1 MMNYLICLLVT
12 ISLSLSSVLVI
23 PFTEIETAF
32 QSADSAKIMELSKSK
47 LLINLDGKE
56 GVYSQPQGNQVLKT
70 FFKTNPPKSFVYS
83 FKGTEK
89 KLGSY
94 AIGIYSST
102 NSSTFKVSLKFLKE
116 GEMYKIESLTI
127 NKE

>member
-1 MMNYLICLLVT
+1 MNYLVYLLVT

-23 PFTEIETAF
+23 PFSEIESAF
-32 QSADSAKIMELSKSK
+32 QSGDSLKVMELSKSK
-47 LLINLDGKE
+47 LIINLDGKE

-70 FFKTNPPKSFVYS
+70 FFKTNPPKSFAYT

-94 AIGIYSST
+94 ALGIYTST
-102 NSSTFKVSLKFLKE
+102 NSNSFKVSFKFLKE
-116 GEMYKIESLTI
+116 GDTYKIESLTI
-127 NKE
+127 NKQ